1 MRETQAQIKKY
12 QARLPHM
19 REKLAMVAMLF
30 VISAVMLTSATF
42 AWFVLSKNPEIKGIS
57 TSVTSNGNLEIALSD
72 LDGMEPENSKVG
84 DSSAAGTAIKDA
96 NLTWGNLVN
105 LSDGYGL
112 DSLTLRPATLNT
124 SGLQSGSPLWGAT
137 YGRDG
142 RIEKLK
148 SDFAYT
154 IWQEAKDGQA
164 AAFVVPNGNAFGVR
178 AISSV
183 VYTNLSGDTTFKEL
197 VDTAEEKNALA
208 GDAYIAITNTPEYM
222 SSITSLMG
230 EYLTYRL
237 NGGSSPDC
245 SPYVEPFYL
254 MMVDFYEAMKLAGD
268 SLVYLANTQQ
278 FLKVGSGYVPYTRE
292 TLLKATSK
300 QLQDA
305 GVDLE
310 SLQQYKSDLTQL
322 EKDLVTMET
331 YYISVRDNNATVT
344 WSQLNG
350 IVNRLVDIDSC
361 TVDGKAVSK
370 IGASDAGS
378 FLGSGTHEAIIH
390 KGFLYNMEKLTGSN
404 MYAKDLTVKVK
415 YYTTVTLKANV
426 YTNLKDSGT
435 STFYNDLNAIKE
447 ANKGSYVG
455 GDAVAQDTYGMALD
469 IWVRTNAEASYLTLS
484 GNVVTKEIEEKAT
497 AKVGNETV
505 DLYTY
510 PIRDTDN
517 EGNII
522 DYNIDVYQKDGKW
535 YDYQTGEEIEVTSTP
550 KQKINIITEILDYQG
565 ENRVWEEN
573 GLLTEEST
581 TQGSGSCYIYYADTP
596 EDSAR
601 SLELLKSMKVAF
613 ISANNTLLATAT
625 MDTDNYYAVSGKY
638 TVPLVVEQTN
648 YTTMDEFGG
657 TIKAIMPLVQ
667 GQATRITA
675 ILYLDGGTLTN
686 DEVLTAS
693 DIQGTLN
700 LQFGSSVPLDTM
712 GDRVLEEAIVTVSAT
727 ASDTSFNYDTDKDL
741 STTVTVNV
749 AGFEPKLVE
758 AQFQR
763 AINGTQGTRM
773 EKFTFSSSGTAGEWS
788 GNYTFGAPGNYILRY
803 VRLDGVE
810 YELQTPINVTVTGF
824 NLTSLTCDKDKI
836 MTANRSASANL
847 SLTFAAD
854 DVEKMPKTVQ
864 GRFMKEDGTSTTI
877 TFERNTTTNIW
888 SGTAN
893 FVSSGTYTLEYLVLD
908 GDYTEIPKEYQKVVE
923 ASLGMKTR
931 VYISRTGDDP
941 SLTFKFY
948 GGTETL
954 NVSAII
960 MDDANKEKAELT
972 NVKLYYGKGG
982 SVLQES
988 GMNADL
994 TWNPQTGFYEGQF
1007 LLSGAGIYNFSS
1019 LIVGSNVITAAT
1031 NAPTVRAQSPEPP
1044 QYMGA
1049 VDLIDY
1055 QFAPNNDAKMTV
1067 QVAYSSSASAMKAV
1081 FIKDGITSKTYTVDC
1096 AMGTESTIDG
1106 KPVNKWIMTLP
1117 TDGGTQDGTWTLTE
1131 LHVAGVYDKAGNEYT
1146 EDTPMVLTV
1155 SDKPEVKVVSTVI
1168 VRFAE
1173 DKSQQFGGTAANV
1186 TGHFMDAYEVSN
1198 LDVYIEDKQ
1207 GNALPN
1213 VENVTLTYSR
1223 KPNTESEYGNY
1234 TASHLNGTSDGEILT
1249 VNLVADSE
1257 NGAHFVQE
1265 NAVIFQIAGLYETS
1279 FSFKVNGTTYS
1290 YGGDSGKSLP
1300 ANTPAFTVRSMK
1312 PTLTVTGTNPAPTET
1327 FSINIATDSSRD
1339 TTILNGVKNY
1349 YSDYMANVYI
1359 KSSSSGSYT
1368 LPKVTMKLTNAGS
1381 AFTKA
1386 SVVVV
1391 NGESSD
1397 YNRTYSYTADNT
1409 TNTQEIGGTQW
1420 MLIATNRFLAG
1431 KQTLKTIDMVCGGNT
1446 YSVTL
1451 SNAVVINQQHN
1462 PPYLTFAGVDTNYN
1476 AVPANIVSPDG
1487 NSMKVTLPTMN
1498 NWILEEVNESGG
1510 NGEVDAG
1517 SNTFTVST
1525 SYTEGSGC
1533 NKKTL
1538 YNYYTRTVRTT
1549 NETTLKETWKV
1560 TYGITGWKIGSTT
1573 YKPGATVT
1581 VTSGQTATAV
1591 VGVISREK
1599 VSSVEAVYV
1608 REYTMD
1614 VAGETAQGSASGSV
1628 VSQTYA
1634 DETLTDQYWKD

>member
-30 VISAVMLTSATF
+30 VMSTVMLTSATF
-42 AWFVLSKNPEIKGIS
+42 AWFVLSRNPEIKGIS

-72 LDGMEPENSKVG
+72 LDGKEPESSKVG
-84 DSSAAGTAIKDA
+84 DSSAAGTEIKDA

-124 SGLQSGSPLWGAT
+124 NGLQSGSPLWGAT

-154 IWQEAKDGQA
+154 VWQEAKDGQA
-164 AAFVVPNGNAFGVR
+164 AAFVVPQEDAFGVR

-197 VDTAEEKNALA
+197 VDTAEQKNALA
-208 GDAYIAITNTPEYM
+208 GNAYKAITNTPEYM
-222 SSITSLMG
+222 SSITNLMG

-245 SPYVEPFYL
+245 SAYVEPFYL

-268 SLVYLANTQQ
+268 SLAYLANTQQ

-305 GVDLE
+305 GVELE

-344 WSQLNG
+344 WAQLNS
-350 IVNRLVDIDSC
+350 IVNRLVNIDSC
-361 TVDGKAVSK
+361 TVDEKEVGK
-370 IGASDAGS
+370 IGMSDAGS
-378 FLGSGTHEAIIH
+378 FLGGETHEAVIH

-404 MYAKDLTVKVK
+404 MYASELSVTVKYMITK
-415 YYTTVTLKANV
+415 TLKANV
-426 YTNLKDSGT
+426 YTDLHDSGI
-435 STFYNDLNAIKE
+435 STFYNDLNAVKE
-447 ANKGSYVG
+447 ANKGNYVG
-455 GDAVAQDTYGMALD
+455 GDAIAQDTYGMALD
-469 IWVRTNAEASYLTLS
+469 IWVRTNAEGSYLTLS
-484 GNVVTKEIEEKAT
+484 GNVITKETEEKAT
-497 AKVGNETV
+497 GKIGDETV

-510 PIRDTDN
+510 PMREIDS
-517 EGNII
+517 EGNAF
-522 DYNIDVYQKDGKW
+522 DYDIDVFQKDGKW
-535 YDYQTGEEIEVTSTP
+535 YNYQTGSEIEVTSTP
-550 KQKINIITEILDYQG
+550 KQKINIIMEILDYQG

-613 ISANNTLLATAT
+613 ISANNTLLATAA
-625 MDTDNYYAVSGKY
+625 MDTENYYAVSGKY
-638 TVPLVVEQTN
+638 TVPLVVEQTK

-657 TIKAIMPLVQ
+657 TIKAIMPLIQ

-675 ILYLDGGTLTN
+675 IIYLDGGTLTN

-700 LQFGSSVPLDTM
+700 LQFGSSIPLDTM

-741 STTVTVNV
+741 STTVTINV
-749 AGFEPKLVE
+749 AGFEPQIVE

-773 EKFTFSSSGTAGEWS
+773 GKFTFTSTGSAGEWS

-803 VRLDGVE
+803 IRLDGVE

-824 NLTSLTCDKDKI
+824 NLTSLTCDKENI

-847 SLTFAAD
+847 TLTFAAD

-877 TFERNTTTNIW
+877 AFERNTTTNVW

-908 GDYTEIPKEYQKVVE
+908 GEYTEIPKEYQKVVE

-931 VYISRTGDDP
+931 VYISRIGDDP

-994 TWNPQTGFYEGQF
+994 TWNPQTGYYEGQF

-1019 LIVGSNVITAAT
+1019 LIVGANVITVAT

-1044 QYMGA
+1044 QYIGV
-1049 VDLIDY
+1049 VDLMPD

-1096 AMGTESTIDG
+1096 AMGTETTIDG
-1106 KPVNKWIMTLP
+1106 KPVNKWSMLLP
-1117 TDGGTQDGTWTLTE
+1117 TDSGTQDGTWTLKE
-1131 LHVAGVYDKAGNEYT
+1131 LHVSGVYDKAGDEYT
-1146 EDTPMVLTV
+1146 EDNPMVLNV
-1155 SDKPEVKVVSTVI
+1155 SDKPEIKVVSTVI
-1168 VRFAE
+1168 VRFAS
-1173 DKSQQFGGTAANV
+1173 DKSQQFGGTATNV
-1186 TGHFMDAYEVSN
+1186 TGHFMDAYEVSD

-1213 VENVTLTYSR
+1213 VEDVTLTYYR
-1223 KPNTESEYGNY
+1223 KLNTESEYGNY
-1234 TASHLNGTSDGEILT
+1234 TAAHLNGTSTGEILT
-1249 VNLVADSE
+1249 VNFVADTNE
-1257 NGAHFVQE
+1257 TTHYKQQ
-1265 NAVIFQIAGLYETS
+1265 NAVIFQIAGKYETN

-1290 YGGDSGKSLP
+1290 YGEDGEKALP
-1300 ANTPAFTVRSMK
+1300 KNTPQYTVRSMK
-1312 PTLTVTGTNPAPTET
+1312 PVIKITGTNPGKGVTFNVNVTADSNMAPSYKYDDTKYKAKAVQNT
-1327 FSINIATDSSRD
+1327 FDDFNATVFFKWEQ
-1339 TTILNGVKNY
+1339 T
-1349 YSDYMANVYI
+1349 
-1359 KSSSSGSYT
+1359 KSSGGCGGSDSYT
-1368 LPKVTMKLTNAGS
+1368 NTMEASTVTISLSNAGS
-1381 AFTKA
+1381 NFSKIYF
-1386 SVVVV
+1386 VVP
-1391 NGESSD
+1391 NAENNEYD
-1397 YNRTYSYTADNT
+1397 RTYSYTKDNQSV
-1409 TNTQEIGGTQW
+1409 TQKIGDYSGTVVFGLGGYNRALSGTQ
-1420 MLIATNRFLAG
+1420 
-1431 KQTLKTIDMVCGGNT
+1431 TISEIT
-1446 YSVTL
+1446 
-1451 SNAVVINQQHN
+1451 VVDKNNKEYVVVLDNKITIKN
-1462 PPYLTFAGVDTNYN
+1462 PH
-1476 AVPANIVSPDG
+1476 
-1487 NSMKVTLPTMN
+1487 
-1498 NWILEEVNESGG
+1498 
-1510 NGEVDAG
+1510 
-1517 SNTFTVST
+1517 
-1525 SYTEGSGC
+1525 
-1533 NKKTL
+1533 
-1538 YNYYTRTVRTT
+1538 
-1549 NETTLKETWKV
+1549 
-1560 TYGITGWKIGSTT
+1560 
-1573 YKPGATVT
+1573 
-1581 VTSGQTATAV
+1581 Q
-1591 VGVISREK
+1591 
-1599 VSSVEAVYV
+1599 
-1608 REYTMD
+1608 
-1614 VAGETAQGSASGSV
+1614 
-1628 VSQTYA
+1628 
-1634 DETLTDQYWKD
+1634 